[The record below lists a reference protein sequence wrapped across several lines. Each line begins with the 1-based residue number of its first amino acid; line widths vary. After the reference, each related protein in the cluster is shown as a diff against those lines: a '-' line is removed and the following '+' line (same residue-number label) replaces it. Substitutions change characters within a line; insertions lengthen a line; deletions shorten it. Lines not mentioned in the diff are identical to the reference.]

1 MWKQSVL
8 TILVVGLLTC
18 STMAGAQD
26 LSQMLESGIY
36 TEETMGDLDA
46 AIKIYD
52 QVIAEAK
59 TNRRVLAQ
67 AQLRRGQCLLKL
79 GKTAEATKVFQEL
92 VAEFKSSPDQR
103 QLVEQ
108 AEKLLPEVSDL
119 ALDPVPWVD
128 GEQLELRIKLAGG
141 LEIGDF
147 ILSAQSGNID
157 GHEVWTL
164 SINRYIGVN
173 APNLGLSQV
182 VADRQTF
189 RPIHSLFR
197 HTLLGTI
204 EADYSRSEVAVRATG
219 VDGKQ
224 SERTTH
230 LDKAY
235 YDNEQGMHLFRRLP
249 LKEGY
254 TGKLPISATF
264 GGGPMELE
272 TEVTGR
278 ETVEVPAGKF
288 DCYRLLVKPVQ
299 QTFWVSTEARRYLV
313 KFEAGGI
320 TGVLQSIREVKPGD
334 ETMYEDPA
342 QRFSLSAPA
351 NWYLIPDMTSVK
363 PPEALIMLVDPE
375 AIAVSALHVRPL
387 DKLALEHR
395 QSVRAWA
402 EKETAENKETREGFQ
417 IRADSW
423 QERTVAGHPAVSCVA
438 DFTLSG
444 RKRTQYFVF
453 ALGES
458 TANALVAHTEQAA
471 FDAYRPKLDSII
483 DTYRAK

>member
-164 SINRYIGVN
+164 SINRYIGV
-173 APNLGLSQV
+173 
-182 VADRQTF
+182 
-189 RPIHSLFR
+189 
-197 HTLLGTI
+197 
-204 EADYSRSEVAVRATG
+204 
-219 VDGKQ
+219 K
-224 SERTTH
+224 
-230 LDKAY
+230 
-235 YDNEQGMHLFRRLP
+235 RR
-249 LKEGY
+249 
-254 TGKLPISATF
+254 
-264 GGGPMELE
+264 
-272 TEVTGR
+272 
-278 ETVEVPAGKF
+278 
-288 DCYRLLVKPVQ
+288 
-299 QTFWVSTEARRYLV
+299 
-313 KFEAGGI
+313 
-320 TGVLQSIREVKPGD
+320 
-334 ETMYEDPA
+334 
-342 QRFSLSAPA
+342 
-351 NWYLIPDMTSVK
+351 
-363 PPEALIMLVDPE
+363 
-375 AIAVSALHVRPL
+375 
-387 DKLALEHR
+387 
-395 QSVRAWA
+395 
-402 EKETAENKETREGFQ
+402 
-417 IRADSW
+417 
-423 QERTVAGHPAVSCVA
+423 
-438 DFTLSG
+438 
-444 RKRTQYFVF
+444 
-453 ALGES
+453 
-458 TANALVAHTEQAA
+458 
-471 FDAYRPKLDSII
+471 
-483 DTYRAK
+483 